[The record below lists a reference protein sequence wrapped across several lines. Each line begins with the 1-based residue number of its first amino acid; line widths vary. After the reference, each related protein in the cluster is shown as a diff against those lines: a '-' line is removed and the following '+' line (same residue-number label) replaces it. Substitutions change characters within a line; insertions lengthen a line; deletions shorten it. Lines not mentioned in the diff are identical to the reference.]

1 MKCPQSSK
9 ASDRLRREP
18 QLSALKCTAAAQS
31 VTLLEGAYSIDGF
44 RSNYVV
50 AKPEQSSSSDPTTGT
65 CPPPIVL
72 VHGFGSNKAHFNR
85 NIQSLAASTGSAVY
99 GLDLL
104 GHGESAKPQGV
115 SYDCS
120 LWDWQ
125 VEALVKD
132 VIGEKVFV
140 VGHSLGGYIAMRLAA
155 RSPRDVSG
163 LCLIAPSGRYGVLHP
178 LSFNVPF
185 VSMKPVANLLGTAT
199 FDKFG
204 SPQAMRATL
213 EYLYEDRSAVTQDM
227 VDALAA
233 PWQNTK
239 SREAGQAICKAL
251 YQSRLDLPWD
261 KLISS
266 DEIRTVV
273 AKRGRTG
280 TSEETFVTS
289 TYCGPI
295 LTIWGRG
302 DAYLPPET
310 NVEAIRELRAD
321 DLCEIRMVDA
331 GHCPHDEK
339 PDEVNALITEWV
351 ARVQEED
358 VEFPIAR
365 KARYRNSPIA
375 DETIF
380 KI

>member
-1 MKCPQSSK
+1 V
-9 ASDRLRREP
+9 
-18 QLSALKCTAAAQS
+18 KCTATAPS
-31 VTLLEGAYSIDGF
+31 VTVLEGAYSIDGF
-44 RSNYVV
+44 RSSYVV
-50 AKPEQSSSSDPTTGT
+50 AKPEQPSSSDSAASAP
-65 CPPPIVL
+65 PPPIVL
-72 VHGFGSNKAHFNR
+72 VHGFGSNKAHFTR
-85 NIQSLAASTGSAVY
+85 NLEALAVSTGSAVY
-99 GLDLL
+99 ALDLM
-104 GHGESAKPQGV
+104 GHGQSAKPQSV

-132 VIGEKVFV
+132 VIGEKAFV

-155 RSPRDVSG
+155 RSPRSVAG
-163 LCLIAPSGRYGVLHP
+163 LCLIAPTGRYGVLHP

-185 VSMKPVANLLGTAT
+185 VSLDPVANLLGEGT

-204 SPQAMRATL
+204 TPQAMRSTL
-213 EYLYEDRSAVTQDM
+213 EYLYQDPSKVSQEL
-227 VDALAA
+227 VDSLAA
-233 PWQNTK
+233 PWQNAK
-239 SREAGQAICKAL
+239 SREAGKAICKAL
-251 YQSRLDLPWD
+251 YQSRLDQPWE

-266 DEIRTVV
+266 DELRTVV
-273 AKRGRTG
+273 TKRGRTG
-280 TSEETFVTS
+280 TSEESFITM

-295 LTIWGRG
+295 LTIWGSG

-339 PDEVNALITEWV
+339 PDEINAMIAQWVTKVHTED
-351 ARVQEED
+351 A
-358 VEFPIAR
+358 EFPIAR
-365 KARYRNSPIA
+365 KTRYRNSPIA